1 MAIVRVNG
9 SLSFHAEKQKNNFLV
24 SGEAPTDGTNSSSGT
39 TGKKN
44 SINFSKKIVLTLV
57 KQIQNVCLS
66 LHYSGDDS

>member
-9 SLSFHAEKQKNNFLV
+9 SLSFHADNQKNNFLV

-44 SINFSKKIVLTLV
+44 SINFSKANTKCMLKLTL
-57 KQIQNVCLS
+57 QW
-66 LHYSGDDS
+66 